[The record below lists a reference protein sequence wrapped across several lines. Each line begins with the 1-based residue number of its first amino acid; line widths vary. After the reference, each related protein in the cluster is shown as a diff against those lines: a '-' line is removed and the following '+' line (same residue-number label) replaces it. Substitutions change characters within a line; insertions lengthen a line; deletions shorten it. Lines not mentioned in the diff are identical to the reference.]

1 MRLIFLKAS
10 IAIVLFGFLVWF
22 LKPELLLEAAGQVD
36 GSRLLLCGAIALVG
50 IGVQW
55 IKWQR
60 LLRDQIPEA
69 KWIEGLYS
77 LLGGTALRLVTP
89 GGVGE
94 VGRGVFLG
102 RNHVSL
108 AVLTAIDK
116 LSSGAITLVLGWLAA
131 WVLWPNI
138 RIYLLFSLVVVG
150 GSAWLGWRWGESSVK
165 LIKAIKAVKSIDRWG
180 TVLGLSLVFNLVYM
194 TQFLCLVTVGMVVDQ
209 TLVLAIPVVF
219 ALKALLPLGFMDLG
233 VREAAAVVVFSSL
246 GLETQPAF
254 VACVLLF
261 AFNICLPA
269 GLGWIWVGGRTKLKK
284 PYWNLRKVFQ

>member
-60 LLRDQIPEA
+60 LLREQIPEA

-102 RNHVSL
+102 RSHVSL

-219 ALKALLPLGFMDLG
+219 ALKALLPLGLMDLG